1 MSWLEISPE
10 LNQKFVDFYRATFA
24 DGALDRKTK
33 QLIGL
38 SVALVTG
45 CGP

>member
-1 MSWLEISPE
+1 MTMLEISPD
-10 LNQKFVDFYRATFA
+10 LNQRFVDFYRSVFA

-38 SVALVTG
+38 SVSLAAG

>member
-1 MSWLEISPE
+1 MTMLEISPD
-10 LNQKFVDFYRATFA
+10 LNRRFVDFYRAAFA

-38 SVALVTG
+38 AVALAAG
-45 CGP
+45 CRP

>member
-1 MSWLEISPE
+1 MLEISPDI
-10 LNQKFVDFYRATFA
+10 NQRFVDFYRQVFA
-24 DGALDRKTK
+24 EGALDRKTK

-38 SVALVTG
+38 AVALAAG

>member
-1 MSWLEISPE
+1 MLEISPDI
-10 LNQKFVDFYRATFA
+10 NQRFVDFYRAVFA
-24 DGALDRKTK
+24 DGALDHKTT

-38 SVALVTG
+38 AVALATG

>member
-1 MSWLEISPE
+1 MTMLEISPDI
-10 LNQKFVDFYRATFA
+10 NQKFVDFYRVVFA

-38 SVALVTG
+38 SVSLAAG

>member
-1 MSWLEISPE
+1 MTMLEISPD
-10 LNQKFVDFYRATFA
+10 LNQRFVDFYRAAFA
-24 DGALDRKTK
+24 DGTLDRKTK

-38 SVALVTG
+38 AVALAVG

>member
-1 MSWLEISPE
+1 MNMLEISPE
-10 LNQKFVDFYRATFA
+10 LNQGFADFYRAVFA

-38 SVALVTG
+38 SVSLATG
-45 CGP
+45 CGT

>member
-1 MSWLEISPE
+1 MLEISPDI
-10 LNQKFVDFYRATFA
+10 NQRFVDFYRAAFA
-24 DGALDRKTK
+24 EGALDQKTK

-38 SVALVTG
+38 TVALAAG

>member
-1 MSWLEISPE
+1 MTMLEVNPDI
-10 LNQKFVDFYRATFA
+10 NQKFVDFYRAVFA

-38 SVALVTG
+38 SVSLAAG

>member
-1 MSWLEISPE
+1 MTLLEVNPE
-10 LNQKFVDFYRATFA
+10 INQKFVDFYRTVFA

-38 SVALVTG
+38 SVALATG